1 MNLWN
6 YLFGFRK
13 IRVKSVDYERVRV
26 ALVSG
31 NLPFRHFRVDEDGCE
46 FYLSEIYRKRFLTV
60 FSGFGYST
68 SSIMGLPA
76 FLLRYKSRYGIAVG
90 LFAFLLVLRCF
101 DNYIWD
107 IRVICDESIS
117 EESVIQNLSASG
129 FSIGSDLDD
138 LDFDIL
144 NNHFLSESEDIAW
157 ISVNMSGVVA
167 NVEVRGYKTGAL
179 TDNGVV
185 IPRNLVASQDGQIAV
200 ITLRSGKRVV
210 EVGQIVRKGE
220 LLISGVIDS
229 QSLGVRYERADGEVL
244 AYVDKEISV
253 EVPLESTEKVFTDR
267 EFKKIFVNIFGKS
280 INIFSNCRNSAS
292 SCDRINTVYQI
303 KLLGRFSI
311 PVFVEEIVFREY
323 FEQVKLL
330 DISEAVEIAN
340 AKLAA
345 ELRRALENAEL
356 VSKKI
361 TIDSTDEAVRI
372 TCVLYCI
379 ENIAEPIE
387 FKIS

>member
-13 IRVKSVDYERVRV
+13 IRVESVDYERVRTT
-26 ALVSG
+26 LMGG
-31 NLPFRHFRVDEDGCE
+31 NLPFRHFRINENGCE
-46 FYLSEIYRKRFLTV
+46 FYLSEIHRKRFLTA
-60 FSGFGYST
+60 FSGVGYST

-76 FLLRYKSRYGIAVG
+76 FLLRYRLRYGIVIG
-90 LFAFLLVLRCF
+90 IFAFLFVLLSF
-101 DNYIWD
+101 DDYVWD
-107 IRVICDESIS
+107 IRVICDESVS
-117 EESVIQNLSASG
+117 EESVIRELSASG

-144 NNHFLSESEDIAW
+144 HNHFLLESEDIAW

-167 NVEVRGYKTGAL
+167 NVEVRSYKVGAS
-179 TDNGVV
+179 TDNGTV

-220 LLISGVIDS
+220 LLISGIIDS

-244 AYVDKEISV
+244 AYVNKEFSV
-253 EVPLESTEKVFTDR
+253 EVPCRSTEKVFSGR
-267 EFKKIFVNIFGKS
+267 EFKKVSVNIFGKS

-323 FEQVKLL
+323 FEQAKRLNV
-330 DISEAVEIAN
+330 SEAVEIAN

-345 ELRRALENAEL
+345 ELGRALENAEL

-372 TCVLYCI
+372 TCVLCCI